1 MYNLDTGVYGKLPFN
16 LRGEDML
23 RYILKRLLIMMVT
36 LWIIVTLTFVLMV
49 SIPGSPFNSE
59 SSSNEIVQA
68 NLEKHYNLD
77 KPYYVQYLLYIKSI
91 VTFDFGPSIKQKN
104 QSVND
109 LLSRGF
115 PISFELGMITII
127 VAVISGVI
135 LGIFAALRHNGVIDY
150 MAMGFAVLGISIPN
164 FILATL
170 FIQQLAVNFEIFPVA
185 RWSSLKHMVLPVL
198 ALATGPMAIIARLT
212 RSTMLEVLTQDYIKM
227 AKAKGLSPWKIIFKH
242 ALRNALMPVVT
253 IMGTL
258 LAGILTGTFVI
269 EQIFAIPGM
278 GKYFVESINQRDY
291 PVIMGT
297 TVFYSAFLILMLFLV
312 DIAYGILDPR
322 INVHKGGD

>member
-1 MYNLDTGVYGKLPFN
+1 
-16 LRGEDML
+16 ML
-23 RYILKRLLIMMVT
+23 RYILKRLLIMIAT
-36 LWIIVTLTFVLMV
+36 LWIIITVTFVLMI

-59 SSSNEIVQA
+59 GSSNATVQA
-68 NLEKHYNLD
+68 NLEKHYHLD
-77 KPYYVQYLLYIKSI
+77 EPYHIQYLLYLKSI
-91 VTFDFGPSIKQKN
+91 VTLDLGPSIKQPD
-104 QSVND
+104 QTVND
-109 LLSRGF
+109 LLGRGF
-115 PISFELGMITII
+115 PISFELGILTIV
-127 VAVISGVI
+127 VAVLSGI
-135 LGIFAALRHNGVIDY
+135 TLGIIAALRHNGIIDY
-150 MAMGFAVLGISIPN
+150 LAMALAVLGISIPN

-170 FIQQLAVNFEIFPVA
+170 LIQKVAVDWNLLPVA
-185 RWSSLKHMVLPVL
+185 TWSSPAHMILPIL

-227 AKAKGLSPWKIIFKH
+227 ARAKGLSPWKITIKH
-242 ALRNALMPVVT
+242 ALRNALMPIVT

-269 EQIFAIPGM
+269 EKIFAIPGM

-297 TVFYSAFLILMLFLV
+297 TVFYSAFLIFMLFLV

-322 INVHKGGD
+322 IKVHKRGGE